1 MEVGG
6 GSFVGLVS
14 RPFLGRPYVAS
25 MPDWKK
31 RVSKERS
38 EDLNGEPLVGATFFQ
53 GRGTLMGQLV
63 FATVREFGH
72 KADQGASVAI
82 AAASVAG
89 VNAKE
94 RGSQGY
100 NTFDG
105 SVAAQF
111 PDDKGVLA
119 FTDRR
124 LIVFG
129 YSQGMFKT
137 KITDVVASVPL
148 EQMVGWSY
156 QSSKVSSVLN
166 MAFKDGSDVGIELPR
181 ANKPDE
187 FAAELGIPAVE

>member
-1 MEVGG
+1 
-6 GSFVGLVS
+6 
-14 RPFLGRPYVAS
+14 

-31 RVSKERS
+31 RVTKERLD
-38 EDLNGEPLVGATFFQ
+38 DLNNEHLRAATFFQ

-72 KADQGASVAI
+72 KADQGAGIAT

-100 NTFDG
+100 NTFEG
-105 SVAAQF
+105 SIAAQF
-111 PDDKGVLA
+111 PDDRGVVA

-129 YSQGMFKT
+129 YSQGVFKT

-156 QSSKVSSVLN
+156 QTSKVSSVLN